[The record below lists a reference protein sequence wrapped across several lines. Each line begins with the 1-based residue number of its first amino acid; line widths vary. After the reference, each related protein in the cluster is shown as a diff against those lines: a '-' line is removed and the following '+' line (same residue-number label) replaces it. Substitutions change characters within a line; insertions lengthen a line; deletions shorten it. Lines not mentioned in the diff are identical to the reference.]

1 MNKTESFHT
10 EQLIFCGFIAVI
22 LHALLLFGVGFGID
36 GQQRHKQDRA
46 ERQLEIT
53 IAHRNNQQK
62 AEQADF
68 LGMAAQEGS
77 GDGNKAT
84 APTITDQPLIE
95 ADEFMPVFKPEPPAG
110 QLEQNWHNEFIT
122 TLKNPSFQ
130 VYQAPPKPEPATGAP
145 ELEEK
150 PEPQPPIQAKS
161 LRAALGPQPEWQA
174 KATRIRS
181 RHVSAAIHEARDVL
195 YLDNWRRQIERIG
208 NLNYPEE
215 AKKGRVFGDLLLM
228 VAIDQKG
235 QLVDVRVER
244 SSGIKI
250 LDDAAVRIVRLAAP
264 FEPMTDDMKK
274 DTDVL
279 EIIRMW
285 QFVPGSGFFQ
295 VNDGSKTR

>member
-1 MNKTESFHT
+1 MNQTDSFHN
-10 EQLIFCGFIAVI
+10 EQIIFCAFIAI
-22 LHALLLFGVGFGID
+22 IIHALVLFGVGFGVEHHS
-36 GQQRHKQDRA
+36 RHKQDRA

-62 AEQADF
+62 PEQADY
-68 LGMAAQEGS
+68 LGIASQEGS
-77 GDGNKAT
+77 GDGSTVT
-84 APTITDQPLIE
+84 APTITEMPL
-95 ADEFMPVFKPEPPAG
+95 ADANEFMPLFKPEPPSG
-110 QLEQNWHNEFIT
+110 ELQENWHNEFVT
-122 TLKNPSFQ
+122 TLKNPNFQ
-130 VYQAPPKPEPATGAP
+130 VYQAPP
-145 ELEEK
+145 ELETSTGV
-150 PEPQPPIQAKS
+150 PETEQKTETLPAQVFS
-161 LRAALGPQPEWQA
+161 LKAALGPQPEWQA
-174 KATRIRS
+174 KATRQRT
-181 RHVSAAIHEARDVL
+181 RHVSAAIHESRDVL

-244 SSGIKI
+244 SSGTKI

-264 FEPMTDDMKK
+264 FEPLTDEMKR